1 MLAAVLAADMASA
14 VRTRNEH
21 ESRLA
26 VQRARDE
33 RAKHLVVLMQH
44 HLAQLGYSGALD
56 ALVADSGARPGL
68 TSPPVSYT
76 CEPHLGTSELHLC
89 ATPCRREYADVRAG
103 GQHRPAR
110 GGAGDP
116 TQPNLTSPNLT

>member
-1 MLAAVLAADMASA
+1 MASA

-68 TSPPVSYT
+68 PSPLVSHTSIGT
-76 CEPHLGTSELHLC
+76 CELHLC
-89 ATPCRREYADVRAG
+89 ATPCRRVHADV
-103 GQHRPAR
+103 
-110 GGAGDP
+110 
-116 TQPNLTSPNLT
+116 

>member
-1 MLAAVLAADMASA
+1 MASV

-33 RAKHLVVLMQH
+33 RAKHLVVLRQH

-56 ALVADSGARPGL
+56 ALVADSGAPNTCML
-68 TSPPVSYT
+68 ASTCAKHLPCPV
-76 CEPHLGTSELHLC
+76 HL
-89 ATPCRREYADVRAG
+89 
-103 GQHRPAR
+103 
-110 GGAGDP
+110 
-116 TQPNLTSPNLT
+116 

>member
-1 MLAAVLAADMASA
+1 MPPRASVARARAYKMASA

-56 ALVADSGARPGL
+56 ALVADSGAPNICML
-68 TSPPVSYT
+68 TPKMRRTWPALYT
-76 CEPHLGTSELHLC
+76 CELHL
-89 ATPCRREYADVRAG
+89 
-103 GQHRPAR
+103 
-110 GGAGDP
+110 
-116 TQPNLTSPNLT
+116 

>member
-1 MLAAVLAADMASA
+1 MASV

-26 VQRARDE
+26 AQRARDE

-56 ALVADSGARPGL
+56 ALVADSGARN
-68 TSPPVSYT
+68 T
-76 CEPHLGTSELHLC
+76 CMLASACAKHLPCAVHLC
-89 ATPCRREYADVRAG
+89 AKPVSHT
-103 GQHRPAR
+103 
-110 GGAGDP
+110 
-116 TQPNLTSPNLT
+116 TQA

>member
-1 MLAAVLAADMASA
+1 MAREPAEARKMASV

-26 VQRARDE
+26 AQRARDE

-56 ALVADSGARPGL
+56 ALVADSGARSTCMLASACAKHLPCAVHL
-68 TSPPVSYT
+68 RAKPVSHT
-76 CEPHLGTSELHLC
+76 
-89 ATPCRREYADVRAG
+89 AQA
-103 GQHRPAR
+103 
-110 GGAGDP
+110 
-116 TQPNLTSPNLT
+116 

>member
-76 CEPHLGTSELHLC
+76 CEPHLYRHL
-89 ATPCRREYADVRAG
+89 
-103 GQHRPAR
+103 
-110 GGAGDP
+110 
-116 TQPNLTSPNLT
+116 

>member
-1 MLAAVLAADMASA
+1 MASV

-56 ALVADSGARPGL
+56 ALVADSGAAEHLHARVDMRQAPAL
-68 TSPPVSYT
+68 PCAPVS
-76 CEPHLGTSELHLC
+76 
-89 ATPCRREYADVRAG
+89 
-103 GQHRPAR
+103 
-110 GGAGDP
+110 
-116 TQPNLTSPNLT
+116 

>member
-1 MLAAVLAADMASA
+1 MASA

-56 ALVADSGARPGL
+56 ALVADSGAP
-68 TSPPVSYT
+68 T
-76 CEPHLGTSELHLC
+76 HLHANAEHGPNLACPLHL
-89 ATPCRREYADVRAG
+89 
-103 GQHRPAR
+103 
-110 GGAGDP
+110 
-116 TQPNLTSPNLT
+116 